1 MANECTPFYT
11 DADRVTAS
19 PSAAVTGCRFVSVS
33 GARVS
38 TAGPVLNLIQ
48 IALAA
53 AGVGHPFGVASRDA
67 AVGVPVTV
75 IRGKG
80 EIVPVQATNATISAN
95 AEVEIAGTGAGA
107 GMVQTKSTGV
117 AVGYAVTDCAA
128 NGLAQVSLY

>member
-19 PSAAVTGCRFVSVS
+19 PSAAVTGCRLVGIS

-38 TAGPVLNLIQ
+38 AAGPTLNLIQ
-48 IALAA
+48 IALAT
-53 AGVGHPFGVASRDA
+53 AGAKAFGVASRDA
-67 AVGVPVTV
+67 GVGVPVTV
-75 IRGKG
+75 IRGPK
-80 EIVPVQATNATISAN
+80 EIVPIQATNATISAF
-95 AEVEIAGTGAGA
+95 AEVEAAGTGAGA
-107 GMVQTKSTGV
+107 GMVQTKNTGV